1 MKNIII
7 LALFAVLSVKAS
19 AQTIIAAKD
28 AAKHIGET
36 VTITEK
42 VFSGKYFEN
51 NKMTLLDLGGYNPNQ
66 LITVMI
72 PGADKEKFKGNPEAD
87 YKGKEITVTGKIID
101 YKGKPEIVVTDPKQL
116 KIVMTDN
123 RVPIPISQ
131 H

>member
-7 LALFAVLSVKAS
+7 LALFVVLSVKAS

-66 LITVMI
+66 LLTVMI
-72 PGADKEKFKGNPEAD
+72 PGADKEKFKGNPEVD
-87 YKGKEITVTGKIID
+87 YKGKEVSVTGKIID

-116 KIVMTDN
+116 KVVLVDN
-123 RVPIPISQ
+123 RVSVPISQ

>member
-7 LALFAVLSVKAS
+7 LALFVVLSVKAS

-66 LITVMI
+66 LLTVMI
-72 PGADKEKFKGNPEAD
+72 PGADKEKFKGNPEVD
-87 YKGKEITVTGKIID
+87 YKGKEVSVTGKIVD

-116 KIVMTDN
+116 KVVMVDN
-123 RVPIPISQ
+123 RVSIPISQ